1 MSAPGPEL
9 PTNPWQALWAALR
22 TLWQLALSGPQGKR
36 VVRRFVG
43 LYAAVVLVL
52 VLLGHAFLLIFLGLL
67 RAAFLAAPLYPRVAR
82 GLRLIG
88 WEGADAVPEVP
99 SRWRALHT
107 GLWVMFIG
115 LAVTAGVYVL
125 LTRGFCG
132 QNWLCLFLGVG

>member
-1 MSAPGPEL
+1 MSAPAPEL
-9 PTNPWQALWAALR
+9 PTNPWQALRAALR

-107 GLWVMFIG
+107 GLWVVLIG
-115 LAVTAGVYVL
+115 LAVTVGVYVL
-125 LTRGFCG
+125 FTRGFCG
-132 QNWLCLFLGVG
+132 QNWLCLLLGAG

>member
-1 MSAPGPEL
+1 MNAPGPDL
-9 PTNPWQALWAALR
+9 PANPWQALRAALR
-22 TLWQLALSGPQGKR
+22 TLWRLARSGPQGQR
-36 VVRRFVG
+36 VVRRFVL
-43 LYAAVVLVL
+43 LYAGVVLVL

-82 GLRLIG
+82 GLRAIG

-107 GLWVMFIG
+107 GLWAVLIG
-115 LAVTAGVYVL
+115 LAVAAGGYVL

-132 QNWLCLFLGVG
+132 QNWLCLLLGAG